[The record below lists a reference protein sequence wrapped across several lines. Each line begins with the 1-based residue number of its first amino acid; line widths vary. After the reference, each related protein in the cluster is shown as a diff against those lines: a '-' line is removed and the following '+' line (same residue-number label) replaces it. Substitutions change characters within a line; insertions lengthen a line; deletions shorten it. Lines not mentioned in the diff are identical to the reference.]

1 MHVIRGARRVA
12 LWSTL
17 SIWWCALAL
26 RRSVLVVVAALAAAA
41 VAGCTA
47 GATSPTT
54 ISQVISRNGRALPE
68 VANAVSNRVDARLK
82 DGVVVEVSVG

>member
-1 MHVIRGARRVA
+1 M
-12 LWSTL
+12 
-17 SIWWCALAL
+17 AL